1 MTSSSP
7 YVRPKARLLQN
18 LAFGIGVLKSEFVF
32 CRSGA
37 HLSQP
42 ARVGLSLPASCR
54 STQHDLRWY
63 LRAKYDKEPRSSRQ
77 GAHCF
82 EMVLIE
88 STRIVTGGATPG
100 LNELELV
107 LSVGDSLPMT

>member
-63 LRAKYDKEPRSSRQ
+63 LRAKYDKEPPSRGTLLRNSVDRVHQ
-77 GAHCF
+77 DCYGRGYPW
-82 EMVLIE
+82 LK
-88 STRIVTGGATPG
+88 RTGTGVQRG
-100 LNELELV
+100 
-107 LSVGDSLPMT
+107 